1 MADKSTHD
9 EIHGTGG
16 GSETSLIKAAWLQAT
31 SCQAVFKALEA
42 GGFDGRAVGGSVRNS
57 LMGIEVSDVDI
68 ATPALPDEVTEV
80 CQAAG
85 LSVHPTGL
93 AHGTVTVVS
102 GHVPY
107 EVTTLRQDV
116 ETHGRHATVAFTRD
130 WRADASRRDFTM
142 NALYCDRHG
151 VVDDPL
157 GGLADLFA
165 RRVRFIGSARGRIR
179 EDYLRILRFFR
190 FFATYGE
197 GPIDA
202 DGLTAAASERDG
214 LSGLSAERIRVEL
227 LKLLTAPRAHE
238 ALFLM
243 TENGIAQLV
252 LGRDPE
258 LDRFEKLTIL
268 ETLMGVG
275 PDPILR
281 LAAVAACDVSSA
293 LELAGRLKLSNAECK
308 ELICISGSSTEQF
321 VADPKDKKAW
331 LYRLGETA
339 YRDVCLS
346 AWSRSPDDVNNAN
359 WRSAFTLPD
368 RWQAP
373 TMPFKGGDIVSLG
386 VPAGPAVGDVLL
398 KFERWWIEA
407 DFPEDRKLLQTK
419 LMQFANH

>member
-1 MADKSTHD
+1 MADKSTHHD
-9 EIHGTGG
+9 VVGTGG
-16 GSETSLIKAAWLQAT
+16 RSETSLATAAWLQAT

-42 GGFDGRAVGGSVRNS
+42 GGFEGRAVGGSVRNT

-68 ATPALPDEVTEV
+68 ATPALPEEVMEV
-80 CQAAG
+80 CQLEG
-85 LSVHPTGL
+85 LIVHPTGL

-151 VVDDPL
+151 VLDDPL
-157 GGLADLFA
+157 GGLADLIA
-165 RRVRFIGSARGRIR
+165 RRVRFIGSARDRIR

-190 FFATYGE
+190 FFAAYGE

-202 DGLTAAASERDG
+202 DGLTAAAAERNG

-227 LKLLTAPRAHE
+227 LKLLIARRAHE
-238 ALFLM
+238 ALCLM
-243 TENGIAQLV
+243 SENGIAQLV

-258 LDRFEKLTIL
+258 LDRFEKLTNL
-268 ETLMGVG
+268 EKFMGSG
-275 PDPILR
+275 SDPILR

-293 LELAGRLKLSNAECK
+293 TELAGRLKLSNAERK
-308 ELICISGSSTEQF
+308 ELILISGSSTEQF
-321 VADPKDKKAW
+321 VADPKEGQAW
-331 LYRLGETA
+331 LYRLGESA

-346 AWSRSPDDVNNAN
+346 AWSRSPIDVDNSD
-359 WRSAFTLPD
+359 WRLAFSLPD

-373 TMPFKGGDIVSLG
+373 TMPFKGSDIVSLG

-398 KFERWWIEA
+398 KFESWWIEA
-407 DFPEDRKLLQTK
+407 GFPKDRQLLKTK
-419 LMQFANH
+419 LKQFANH

>member
-1 MADKSTHD
+1 MADKSTHHD
-9 EIHGTGG
+9 VVGTGG
-16 GSETSLIKAAWLQAT
+16 RSETSLATAAWLQAT

-42 GGFDGRAVGGSVRNS
+42 GGVEGRAVGGSVRNT

-68 ATPALPDEVTEV
+68 ATPALPEEVMEV
-80 CQAAG
+80 CQLAG
-85 LSVHPTGL
+85 LIVHPTGL

-151 VVDDPL
+151 VLDDPL
-157 GGLADLFA
+157 GGLADLIA
-165 RRVRFIGSARGRIR
+165 RRVRFIGSARDRIR

-190 FFATYGE
+190 FFAAYGE
-197 GPIDA
+197 GPIDT
-202 DGLTAAASERDG
+202 DGLTAAAAERNG

-227 LKLLTAPRAHE
+227 LKLLIARRAHE
-238 ALFLM
+238 ALCLM
-243 TENGIAQLV
+243 SENGIAQLV

-258 LDRFEKLTIL
+258 LDRFEKLTKL
-268 ETLMGVG
+268 EKLMGSG

-293 LELAGRLKLSNAECK
+293 TELAGRLKLSNAERK
-308 ELICISGSSTEQF
+308 ELILISGSSTEQF
-321 VADPKDKKAW
+321 VADPKEGQAW
-331 LYRLGETA
+331 LYRLGESS

-346 AWSRSPDDVNNAN
+346 AWSRSPIDVDNAD
-359 WRSAFTLPD
+359 WRLAFSLPD

-373 TMPFKGGDIVSLG
+373 TMPFKGSDIVSLG

-398 KFERWWIEA
+398 KFESWWIEA
-407 DFPEDRKLLQTK
+407 GFPKDRQLLKTK
-419 LMQFANH
+419 LKQFANH